1 MNKYLIPVLFYL
13 LVYVDNI
20 YGFTHKPRECKKK
33 TLTTELVHL
42 FHILIITYSM
52 MSPFILKDY
61 ISNLMFNTTMMVS
74 WFMMRKLKKQSIC
87 ALSVMEGVLCEND
100 DPIREVP
107 AYYMNL
113 ATAMVLYDIYM
124 IIKT

>member
-1 MNKYLIPVLFYL
+1 MNKYLIPILFYL
-13 LVYVDNI
+13 LVLVDNI

-74 WFMMRKLKKQSIC
+74 WFMTRKLKKQSIC

-107 AYYMNL
+107 TYYMNL
-113 ATAMVLYDIYM
+113 AAAMVLYDIYM

>member
-61 ISNLMFNTTMMVS
+61 ISNFMFNTTMMVS
-74 WFMMRKLKKQSIC
+74 WFMTRKLKKQSIC

-100 DPIREVP
+100 EPIREVP
-107 AYYMNL
+107 PYYINL
-113 ATAMVLYDIYM
+113 ATAMVVYDVYM
-124 IIKT
+124 MFKT